1 VSRSDDHT
9 SPLTGGSSGPDHT
22 VDVRAGLDG
31 AGPIG
36 LPATADRDI
45 GFARFFLIPAALFLL
60 IQFALRMTY
69 PFCVEP
75 DDADLVIF
83 SQHLALGYGEQAP
96 LYSWLCEGLFH
107 ILGTK
112 VVALAV
118 MRTAVLLAQC
128 CFLWLNARLLCA
140 DRRLAL
146 FGAFAV
152 LLVPNVAWHGITY
165 LTHTNLLVAACLAAL
180 YSFLRII
187 RDGGVR
193 HYLAFGASCAA
204 GMLSKYNF
212 VWFVAA
218 LILGALTVD
227 GARRR
232 IVHRNLIFAVLV
244 AGLLVL
250 PHAVWVVEH
259 LGGLG
264 ELLFD
269 KVNRWDFVSMGYFA
283 RIRRGAWDA
292 ATSVIL
298 VALPI
303 AIVVGM
309 FFRQPQGIPRGGR
322 GEFRSVAIQVLGRF
336 FLIAF
341 GLIVAQVLIF
351 GVSRFHERWLQ
362 PYAAVLPLWLL
373 ARIETAW
380 VTEGRARWFGGL
392 LGFMACGYI
401 VARSAQVFIFADEF
415 PEGPYPL
422 RTNYDQFAREIAVE
436 AGQAPTIVTR
446 ERQIGGNLLLKLPQC
461 RVICTSHKLYDVPAT
476 DGPLV
481 IAWHSW
487 QTKGSPIPPSDLM
500 LEIQRR
506 CKLPPMPPRRVHQ
519 TEIAPPT
526 VSRPSSVVMWTVLR
540 K

>member
-1 VSRSDDHT
+1 MLRSDDHT
-9 SPLTGGSSGPDHT
+9 SPLADGLPAPAPTIDTRS
-22 VDVRAGLDG
+22 GLD
-31 AGPIG
+31 AAARAN
-36 LPATADRDI
+36 LSATADRDS
-45 GFARFFLIPAALFLL
+45 GFARSFLLPVALFLS

-107 ILGTK
+107 VLGTN

-118 MRTAVLLAQC
+118 MRTAVLLALC

-152 LLVPNVAWHGITY
+152 LLVPNVAWHAMTY
-165 LTHTNLLVAACLAAL
+165 LTHTNLLVVACLATL
-180 YSFLRII
+180 HSFLRII
-187 RDGGVR
+187 RDGEVR
-193 HYLAFGASCAA
+193 HYLAFGAAVAA

-227 GARRR
+227 RARRR
-232 IVHRNLIFAVLV
+232 IIHRHSMFAVLV
-244 AGLLVL
+244 AAVLVL
-250 PHAVWVVEH
+250 PHAIWVVEH
-259 LGGLG
+259 FGGLR
-264 ELLFD
+264 EMLFE
-269 KVNRWDFVSMGYFA
+269 KVNRWDLVSADYFT
-283 RIRRGAWDA
+283 RIRRGMWDVV
-292 ATSVIL
+292 TSAIL

-309 FFRQPQGIPRGGR
+309 VFRRPHGGSRGGR
-322 GEFRSVAIQVLGRF
+322 GEFRPVAIQVLGRF

-341 GLIVAQVLIF
+341 GLIAAQVLIF
-351 GVSRFHERWLQ
+351 GASRFHERWLQ

-373 ARIETAW
+373 ARIEAAW
-380 VTEGRARWFGGL
+380 VTGGRARLFAGL
-392 LGFMACGYI
+392 LGFVACGYV
-401 VARSAQVFIFADEF
+401 VARAAQVFIFADEF

-422 RTNYDQFAREIAVE
+422 HTNYDQLAREIAAD
-436 AGQAPTIVTR
+436 AGHAPTIVTH
-446 ERQIGGNLLLKLPQC
+446 ERQIGGNLLLKLPRC
-461 RVICTSHKLYDVPAT
+461 RVICAFHRLYDVPT
-476 DGPLV
+476 NDGPLV

-487 QTKGSPIPPSDLM
+487 QTRGSPVPPSSLM
-500 LEIQRR
+500 LEVQRR
-506 CKLPPMPPRRVHQ
+506 YELPPMPPRRVHR

-526 VSRPSSVVMWTVLR
+526 ASRPPSVVMWMVLR
-540 K
+540 N